1 MYRMNFQ
8 HDAWQYIYF
17 AAIDWSHPW
26 IVGIGA
32 ALISGLLVNL
42 ISKKFGLNSDKHYRE
57 KIDTANNEVIYA
69 LRPSIAE
76 GAMPSQQIIES
87 LTKATARK
95 YALKPENLM
104 SPDDFADSL
113 IKEVMDSNF
122 LSHEKKIEY
131 CTEVLKLK
139 TPQPVSTT
147 TTTTTTIAK
156 AEISEKDNVR
166 FGSSDPY
173 YVYRQKLLTQ
183 MTVILSVTAAIIT
196 LESTVFTLEEKSSES
211 LDNPIYFLVIMIIPL
226 FAVYAV
232 AVASKTR
239 RRITDIPKI
248 QLPTKN
254 AQSKGKD
261 RAKTSKVSSVA
272 K

>member
-1 MYRMNFQ
+1 MSYT
-8 HDAWQYIYF
+8 YF

-42 ISKKFGLNSDKHYRE
+42 ISKKFGINSDKHYRE
-57 KIDTANNEVIYA
+57 KIDIANNEILYA

-87 LTKATARK
+87 LAKATARK
-95 YALKPENLM
+95 YALKSENLM

-113 IKEVMDSNF
+113 VKEVMDSNF

-131 CTEVLKLK
+131 STEVLKLK
-139 TPQPVSTT
+139 TPQAISTT
-147 TTTTTTIAK
+147 TTTARMG
-156 AEISEKDNVR
+156 ANEKESVR

-183 MTVILSVTAAIIT
+183 MTLTLSGTIALVTLTA
-196 LESTVFTLEEKSSES
+196 TVFTLEQKSSSS
-211 LDNPIYFLVIMIIPL
+211 LDNPIYFLILMIIPL
-226 FAVYAV
+226 SAIYTATAVLNTKRRLIS
-232 AVASKTR
+232 ASK
-239 RRITDIPKI
+239 DK
-248 QLPTKN
+248 PTIKN
-254 AQSKGKD
+254 GALKD
-261 RAKTSKVSSVA
+261 KKSN
-272 K
+272 